1 MTRGMLQSTTGS
13 ELPGL
18 VSELLVAKAS
28 EPRILFRSFRR
39 GTATQERRK
48 GTCLHLP
55 QRSLSLVAVR
65 MSGVL
70 LSGDQAEA
78 TPKAHL
84 VTPGG
89 GIPTSVLQMEALE
102 GRDYSAGGRS
112 DSEVSFMLSVP
123 MMGALGD
130 GKC

>member
-1 MTRGMLQSTTGS
+1 
-13 ELPGL
+13 
-18 VSELLVAKAS
+18 
-28 EPRILFRSFRR
+28 
-39 GTATQERRK
+39 
-48 GTCLHLP
+48 
-55 QRSLSLVAVR
+55 

-78 TPKAHL
+78 TPKALL

-89 GIPTSVLQMEALE
+89 GIPTSVLQIEALE
-102 GRDYSAGGRS
+102 GRDNSAGGRS
-112 DSEVSFMLSVP
+112 DSEVSFMPSAP